1 MHEKMIQKETLKQV
15 MLENR
20 IEVERHNIVPRD
32 IVMEE
37 FANYVLIGVRRAG
50 KSYMLYQQMQQNIKQ
65 GIGWDSMLY
74 INFEDERLIGM
85 TAEDLNLILEVHG
98 ILSPKRPILFLD
110 EIQNISGWEKF
121 ARRLADNGYRVYI
134 TGSNSKMLSSDVATT
149 LGGRYITVHLFPYTL
164 REFLTANGVSYEE
177 EALATTS
184 GRSSVQ
190 RLFESY
196 FRFGGFPEGALLSA
210 KRDYLTSV
218 YQKIYIGDIAERNK
232 IDNHFALRIL
242 FRKIVESIGQP
253 ISFTRLTNV
262 VSSVGVKVSK
272 STLINYMEYARNA
285 FLIYPIKNMAENLTG
300 KESSP
305 KYYMVDNGMVSL
317 LALDVDTALLENV
330 VAIELLRKFG
340 IDDRVFFYNR
350 NIEVDFYIPDVQCAI
365 QVSYNPHKTEDTWQ
379 RETQALLKVSDVLPC
394 NRLLILSYEGE
405 ETVCI
410 NNKTIEV
417 IPVWKWLL
425 EKKGGN

>member
-20 IEVERHNIVPRD
+20 IEVERHNVVPRN

-74 INFEDERLIGM
+74 INFEDERLIEM

-365 QVSYNPHKTEDTWQ
+365 QVSYNPRKTEDTWQ

-425 EKKGGN
+425 GNDL

>member
-1 MHEKMIQKETLKQV
+1 MIQKETLKQV

-20 IEVERHNIVPRD
+20 IEVERHNVVPRD

-65 GIGWDSMLY
+65 GTGWDSMLY

-190 RLFESY
+190 RMFESY

-365 QVSYNPHKTEDTWQ
+365 QVSYNPRKTEDTWQ

-425 EKKGGN
+425 GEKGGN

>member
-1 MHEKMIQKETLKQV
+1 MYEKMIQKETLKQV

-20 IEVERHNIVPRD
+20 IEVERHNVVPRD

-65 GIGWDSMLY
+65 GTGWDSMLY

-190 RLFESY
+190 RMFESY

-365 QVSYNPHKTEDTWQ
+365 QVSYNPRKTEDTWQ

-425 EKKGGN
+425 GKKGGN

>member
-1 MHEKMIQKETLKQV
+1 MYEKMIQKETLKQV

-20 IEVERHNIVPRD
+20 IEVERHNVVPRD

-65 GIGWDSMLY
+65 GTGWDSMLY

-190 RLFESY
+190 RMFESY

-365 QVSYNPHKTEDTWQ
+365 QVSYNPRKTEDTWQ

-425 EKKGGN
+425 GEKGGN

>member
-20 IEVERHNIVPRD
+20 IEVERHNVVPRN

-74 INFEDERLIGM
+74 INFEDERLIEM

-184 GRSSVQ
+184 GRSSVH

-365 QVSYNPHKTEDTWQ
+365 QVSYNPRKTEDTWQ

-425 EKKGGN
+425 GNDL

>member
-1 MHEKMIQKETLKQV
+1 MYEKMIQKETLKQV

-20 IEVERHNIVPRD
+20 IEVERHNVVPRD

-65 GIGWDSMLY
+65 GTGWDSMLY
-74 INFEDERLIGM
+74 INFEDERLMGM

-190 RLFESY
+190 RMFESY

-365 QVSYNPHKTEDTWQ
+365 QVSYNPRKTEDTWQ

-425 EKKGGN
+425 GEKGGN

>member
-1 MHEKMIQKETLKQV
+1 MIQKETLKQV

-20 IEVERHNIVPRD
+20 IEVERHNVVPRN

-74 INFEDERLIGM
+74 INFEDERLIEM

-365 QVSYNPHKTEDTWQ
+365 QVSYNPRKTEDTWQ

-425 EKKGGN
+425 GKKGGN

>member
-1 MHEKMIQKETLKQV
+1 
-15 MLENR
+15 
-20 IEVERHNIVPRD
+20 
-32 IVMEE
+32 
-37 FANYVLIGVRRAG
+37 
-50 KSYMLYQQMQQNIKQ
+50 
-65 GIGWDSMLY
+65 
-74 INFEDERLIGM
+74 M

-365 QVSYNPHKTEDTWQ
+365 QVSYNPRKTEDTWQ

-425 EKKGGN
+425 GNDL